1 MDAKLFSNARSVF
14 FALMAFPVMCSTS
27 AAFAQGANGG
37 GGSAPATTPAGN
49 SETPWPIVLG
59 TRAAAL
65 ERSWPIVD
73 QVVLVP
79 DGRTYLDELSRWTE
93 TTRWPV
99 LFEDDVY
106 APLFVRGFKPA
117 RVVRRASVGAMP
129 EARADREKLIA
140 TSAAEAIK
148 DGAVD
153 IVAACGARGFAPPMV
168 VLASADDSA
177 WPAAAALAAGRGAP
191 IHWTS
196 DDFGRVNDKMN
207 SATFVRLATEL
218 ERAADRTGLPWQGLG
233 DAIDAF
239 VVCREIA
246 WKCDPDLPE
255 ALKVNIP
262 SGPFPTAPG
271 QPVATLNTLGRHRDG
286 MWWAMGSG
294 IVGSEARSAYVAM
307 ASLFAPRES
316 AWLFHTYDAG
326 NGWNDYDTA
335 KAVEPLEAQGMVV
348 QSWGRDQSTLDGW
361 RRILMGG
368 FGSDVLFVNS
378 HGVATQFGLAAGG
391 TATAR
396 DVPVFDR
403 PSMVHFLHSFSLEFP
418 ANDECIGGAF
428 LDAGAYAYFGSVYE
442 PLLMAFIPPELL
454 VQRADAMIPFAIAA
468 RQFEGP
474 LARPWRTMSY
484 GDPLALLASKKKIGA
499 KRVAPTEDTAA
510 SLRDEAVLF
519 LKEWKES
526 KDATKLAAAMKS
538 LELAGEDER
547 VRQAWKI
554 ASASEGAKDAAPYA
568 LGALFRARDLDNF
581 AVAYA
586 MTSKPNRVARQML
599 WQLAL
604 PRLTTIMDP
613 RIVAL
618 LARDPR
624 GNDPSLDLLML
635 KPAGQRLLGDDGWR
649 AAMDRLARET
659 QNETARGKI
668 EALR

>member
-1 MDAKLFSNARSVF
+1 MPQCLRTC
-14 FALMAFPVMCSTS
+14 ALVATVGLLSSTS
-27 AAFAQGANGG
+27 GVRSAAAQ
-37 GGSAPATTPAGN
+37 SSSTPSQTPTSEAGQ

-59 TRAAAL
+59 MRAAAL

-79 DGRTYLDELSRWTE
+79 DARTYLDELSRWSE
-93 TTRWPV
+93 KARWPV
-99 LFEDDVY
+99 LIEDDVY

-117 RVVRRASVGAMP
+117 RVIRRASVGAMP
-129 EARADREKLIA
+129 EVRIEREKLIA
-140 TSAAEAIK
+140 TSAAEAIS

-153 IVAACGARGFAPPMV
+153 VIAACAARGFAPPMV
-168 VLASADDSA
+168 ILANADDPA
-177 WPAAAALAAGRGAP
+177 WTAAAALAAGRGAP

-207 SATFVRLATEL
+207 AATFARLANEL
-218 ERAADRTGLPWQGLG
+218 EKAADRTGLPWQGLG
-233 DAIDAF
+233 DAVDAF
-239 VVCREIA
+239 AICREIA
-246 WKCDPDLPE
+246 WKCDPDLPDE
-255 ALKVNIP
+255 LKVNIP
-262 SGPFPTAPG
+262 GGPFPTAPG

-286 MWWAMGSG
+286 MWWSVGSG
-294 IVGSEARSAYVAM
+294 IVGSEVRSAYVAM
-307 ASLFAPRES
+307 ASLFAPRQS

-326 NGWNDYDTA
+326 QGWNDYDTA
-335 KAVEPLEAQGMVV
+335 GAVAPLESQGMVV
-348 QSWGRDQSTLDGW
+348 QSWGRDQSNLDGW

-378 HGVATQFGLAAGG
+378 HGIATQFGLAAGG

-403 PSMVHFLHSFSLEFP
+403 PPMVHFLHSFSLEFP
-418 ANDECIGGAF
+418 SSDDCIGGGF

-442 PLLMAFIPPELL
+442 PLLMAFIPPTLL
-454 VQRADAMIPFAIAA
+454 AQRADAMIPFAIAA

-484 GDPLALLASKKKIGA
+484 GDPLALLASTKKIGV
-499 KRVAPTEDTAA
+499 KRIAPSEDTAA
-510 SLRDEAVLF
+510 SLRDEAVVM

-526 KDATKLAAAMKS
+526 KDPAKFAEAIKA

-554 ASASEGAKDAAPYA
+554 GIGTDGATESARAGASYA
-568 LGALFRARDLDNF
+568 LGALFRARDLEGF

-586 MTSKPNRVARQML
+586 MTSKPSRTARQML
-599 WQLAL
+599 WQLAI
-604 PRLTTIMDP
+604 PRLALLQDP
-613 RIVAL
+613 RLVAL

-624 GNDPSLDLLML
+624 GPDPSIDLLQL
-635 KPAGQRLLGDDGWR
+635 KATGVRLLGAEGWSS
-649 AAMDRLARET
+649 AMDRLARET
-659 QNETARGKI
+659 TNETMRGKV

>member
-1 MDAKLFSNARSVF
+1 MGERLRTCAIVATVAFLPPVAERS
-14 FALMAFPVMCSTS
+14 AS
-27 AAFAQGANGG
+27 AQN
-37 GGSAPATTPAGN
+37 GSAPSQPPAAGQA
-49 SETPWPIVLG
+49 ETPWPIVLG
-59 TRAAAL
+59 MRAAAL

-79 DGRTYLDELSRWTE
+79 DGRTYLDELSHWSE
-93 TTRWPV
+93 SSRWPV

-117 RVVRRASVGAMP
+117 RVIRRASVGAMP
-129 EARADREKLIA
+129 AERGEREKLIA

-148 DGAVD
+148 DGSVD
-153 IVAACGARGFAPPMV
+153 VIAACAARGFAPPMV
-168 VLASADDSA
+168 ILASGDDPA
-177 WPAAAALAAGRGAP
+177 WTAAAALAAGRGAP

-196 DDFGRVNDKMN
+196 DDFGRVNDKLTA
-207 SATFVRLATEL
+207 SSFARLANEL
-218 ERAADRTGLPWQGLG
+218 EKAADRTGLPWKGLG

-239 VVCREIA
+239 AICREIG
-246 WKCDPDLPE
+246 WKCDPDLPD
-255 ALKVNIP
+255 ALRVNIP

-271 QPVATLNTLGRHRDG
+271 QPVATLNTLGRHADG
-286 MWWAMGSG
+286 IWWAVGSG

-316 AWLFHTYDAG
+316 AWMFHTYDAG
-326 NGWNDYDTA
+326 PGWNEYDTA
-335 KAVEPLEAQGMVV
+335 AAVAPLESQGLVV

-378 HGVATQFGLAAGG
+378 HGVATQFGLASGG

-403 PSMVHFLHSFSLEFP
+403 PAMVHFLHSFSLEFP
-418 ANDECIGGAF
+418 ANEDCVGGAF
-428 LDAGAYAYFGSVYE
+428 LESGAYAYFGSVYE
-442 PLLMAFIPPELL
+442 PLLMAFVPPSL
-454 VQRADAMIPFAIAA
+454 VAQRAEAMIPFAMAA

-484 GDPLALLASKKKIGA
+484 GDPLALLASKGRIGA
-499 KRVAPTEDTAA
+499 KRMAPPEDTAA
-510 SLRDEAVLF
+510 SLRDEAIYT
-519 LKEWKES
+519 LKGWKES
-526 KDATKLAAAMKS
+526 RDPQALADAMRA

-554 ASASEGAKDAAPYA
+554 AVATDGRGAAAPFA
-568 LGALFRARDLDNF
+568 LGALFRARDLDGY

-586 MTSKPNRVARQML
+586 MTERPSRIARQML
-599 WQLAL
+599 WQLAV
-604 PRLTTIMDP
+604 PRLGLISDP
-613 RIVAL
+613 RVVAL

-624 GNDPSLDLLML
+624 GPDPSVDLIML
-635 KPAGQRLLGDDGWR
+635 RPTGMRLLGTDGWR
-649 AAMDRLARET
+649 AAVDRLARET
-659 QNETARGKI
+659 ANGDLRRQIESAR
-668 EALR
+668 